1 VRKGHLY
8 YTSRFLEHDTGKH
21 FECGQRLNVCLEYLA
36 QRRSSSGLETVQ
48 PGRAS
53 LEDVT
58 RVHGARHVSRIEVMS
73 KAGGGHVDPDTV
85 VSAGSFEAALF
96 AAGAATEASLAVAS
110 GRAAQALA
118 LVRPPGHHATP
129 SAAMG
134 FCLFNNIAIAARHL
148 VDTGAVRRAAILD
161 FDIHHGNGTQ
171 EAFYDDPRV
180 LFVSFHRFP
189 FYPGTGR
196 KDETGSGA
204 GRGST
209 VNVPLPHNTTAG
221 RYLAL
226 WREVLEERV
235 ELFAPEVIL
244 VSAGFDNYRYDPV
257 GGLNFE
263 PADFRTI
270 GQEIVKV
277 ADSVSGGRVVSV
289 LEGGYDLEALPL
301 CLGAYLEGLELL
313 GQ

>member
-1 VRKGHLY
+1 MRKGHLY
-8 YTSRFLEHDTGKH
+8 YTSRFLEHNTGKH
-21 FECGQRLNVCLEYLA
+21 FECGERLSACLDYLGRKRA
-36 QRRSSSGLETVQ
+36 SSGLETHE
-48 PGRAS
+48 PGKAS
-53 LEDVT
+53 LKDIT
-58 RVHGARHVSRIEVMS
+58 RVHDARHVSSIEAMS
-73 KAGGGHVDPDTV
+73 KAGGGRVDPDTI
-85 VSAGSFEAALF
+85 VSPGSFEAALF
-96 AAGAATEASLAVAS
+96 AAGAAGDAALAVAS

-118 LVRPPGHHATP
+118 LVRPPGHHATR

-134 FCLFNNIAIAARHL
+134 FCLFNNIAVAARRL
-148 VDTGAVRRAAILD
+148 VDTGALRRAAILD

-171 EAFYDDPRV
+171 EAFYEDPRV

-196 KDETGSGA
+196 KDEKGALA

-209 VNVPLPHNTTAG
+209 VNVPLPFNTSAA
-221 RYLAL
+221 RYLTL

-244 VSAGFDNYRYDPV
+244 VSAGFDNYRHDPL

-277 ADSVSGGRVVSV
+277 ADSVCGGRIVSV
-289 LEGGYDLEALPL
+289 LEGGYELEGLPL
-301 CLGAYLEGLELL
+301 CLGAYLEGLELI
-313 GQ
+313 GG